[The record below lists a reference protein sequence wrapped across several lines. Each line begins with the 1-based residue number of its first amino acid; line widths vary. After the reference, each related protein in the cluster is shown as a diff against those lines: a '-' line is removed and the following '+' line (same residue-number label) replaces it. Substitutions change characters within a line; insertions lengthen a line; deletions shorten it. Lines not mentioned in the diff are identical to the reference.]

1 VTIRRALVTRPPEDA
16 EGIALALAA
25 RGIAVQLEPL
35 LTIRVLDGPPLS
47 LAGLQGVLATSANGV
62 RALAARCCQR
72 DLPLWAVG
80 DATARCARDMGFAS
94 VAAAAGNV
102 ERLAELVIERVDPR
116 AGPLLHVAGTRLA
129 GDLAGRLTEAGFTV
143 RRAVL
148 YEARAAETASPA
160 LLAALD
166 QEALDLALFFSPRT
180 AETFVTLLQG
190 AARETSCRRMQAIAL
205 SPAVAERLSR
215 LPWKRI
221 HVAAQPDQAALLSV
235 LDAEARL

>member
-16 EGIALALAA
+16 EGISQALAT

-35 LTIRVLDGPPLS
+35 LTIHVLDGPPLS
-47 LAGLQGVLATSANGV
+47 LAGVQGVLATSANGV
-62 RALAARCCQR
+62 RAFAARCPRR

-80 DATARCARDMGFAS
+80 DATARCALALGFSA
-94 VAAAAGNV
+94 VEAAGGNV
-102 ERLAELVIERVDPR
+102 ERLADLVTARVDPA
-116 AGPLLHVAGTRLA
+116 AGTLLHVAGTRLA
-129 GDLAGRLTEAGFTV
+129 GDLAGRLAGAGFTV

-148 YEARAAETASPA
+148 YEARPAAAASPA

-190 AARETSCRRMQAIAL
+190 AGRGASCRRMQAIAL

-221 HVAAQPDQAALLSV
+221 HVAAHPDQAALLSV
-235 LDAEARL
+235 IDAEARP